1 MIPGAEKQYLRTLQA
16 RGGWLSQKHG
26 VDLQESAPCASNAQK
41 VNVSLSWGKKVS
53 KELRQPVSYEG
64 RSFHMWL
71 LRPTKTL
78 PESDPS
84 NVNTLLLLYYTSVH
98 ISHSLQIHLSSVSPV
113 SYLDKNKISF
123 FPAFPDPLPHS
134 VQVSEAQRKTVSYWL
149 LFFKKFFLKW
159 TACTI
164 LCFTH

>member
-1 MIPGAEKQYLRTLQA
+1 MITGAEKQYLRTLQA
-16 RGGWLSQKHG
+16 RGGRLSQKHG

-41 VNVSLSWGKKVS
+41 VNVSLSWKKKSV
-53 KELRQPVSYEG
+53 KGIETTGFLWRPKLSYVTAA
-64 RSFHMWL
+64 SYQNAA
-71 LRPTKTL
+71 
-78 PESDPS
+78 PS

-123 FPAFPDPLPHS
+123 FPAFPDPLSHS

-149 LFFKKFFLKW
+149 LF
-159 TACTI
+159 
-164 LCFTH
+164 